1 MVRGVLLSF
10 LVVGLLSACGSK
22 KEGEETQK
30 TDKEEQKTSKALE
43 YQTKDKHSYANVD
56 EVRVNHVH
64 LNLDVNF
71 EEKVLSGSAVLS
83 LNEHETEKLILDAN
97 NLHVNKVILDNGEE
111 TKWELGEKDKI
122 LGQPLMIDITP
133 ETKEVEVFYA
143 TDPSSKAIQWLNP
156 QQTAGKES
164 PYLFTQ
170 GEAILTRSW
179 VPCQDSPGNRITYS
193 ADITVP
199 KGLMAVMSATNPQKK
214 NESGEYHFEMK
225 RSVPCYLLALAV
237 GNIDFQPLGP
247 RTGVYTEPSML
258 EKSAKEFKDLE
269 KMLVA
274 AEGLYGK
281 YEWDRYDVIVLPP
294 SFPFGG
300 MENPKLTFAT
310 PTIIAGDGS
319 LVSLLAHE
327 MAHSWSGNL
336 VTNATWNDFWLNEG
350 FTVYIENRIMEALYG
365 KEYADMLVM
374 LNYQGLQAEI
384 QQMMEEGRA
393 EDTHLKL
400 DLKDRDPDEG
410 MTAIAYDKGAFFL
423 KTLEEAVGREKFDA
437 FLRGYFKHFKFKTL
451 TTEEFIAYL
460 DEQLLSPNKVTF
472 NVDEWIYGAGLPANC
487 AQISSDRFVKV
498 DDKIAMIKDDKTP
511 SQLNVDEEKWT
522 THEWLHF
529 INNLPKDLT
538 TGEMKA
544 LDDKFGFK
552 NSGNSEILAAWFVAS
567 VEREY
572 WEVLPEMEYFLVHVG
587 RRKFLSPIYKALSET
602 EKGKEIALEIYT
614 KARPNYHSISFNT
627 MDEMLD
633 YKKG

>member
-1 MVRGVLLSF
+1 MVKGIVSSLLFVAILTS
-10 LVVGLLSACGSK
+10 CGSS
-22 KEGEETQK
+22 EEN
-30 TDKEEQKTSKALE
+30 KEEEKNSKGKESEAKALE
-43 YQTKDKHSYANVD
+43 MQTVDKHSYANTD
-56 EVRVNHVH
+56 EVRVEHIH

-71 EEKVLSGSAVLS
+71 DESVLSGSAVLS
-83 LNEHETEKLILDAN
+83 LNEHETEQLILDAN
-97 NLHVNKVILDNGEE
+97 NLHIDKVVLDGNKE
-111 TKWELGEKDKI
+111 TKWHLGEHDKI
-122 LGQPLMIDITP
+122 LGSPLLVDI
-133 ETKEVEVFYA
+133 EKDTKEVEVFYS
-143 TDPSSKAIQWLNP
+143 TDPSSRAIQWLNP
-156 QQTAGKES
+156 QQTAGKEQ

-179 VPCQDSPGNRITYS
+179 VPCQDSPENRITYS

-199 KGLMAVMSATNPQKK
+199 KGLMAVMSATNPQSK

-225 RSVPCYLLALAV
+225 RSVPCYLMALAV
-237 GNIDFQPLGP
+237 GNLDFQELGP

-274 AEGLYGK
+274 AEGLYGA

-327 MAHSWSGNL
+327 LAHSWSGNL
-336 VTNATWNDFWLNEG
+336 VTNATWEDFWLNEG
-350 FTVYIENRIMEALYG
+350 FTVYIENRIMEELYG
-365 KEYADMLVM
+365 REYADMLEM

-384 QQMMEEGRA
+384 QEMMKADNA
-393 EDTHLKL
+393 EDTKLKL
-400 DLKDRDPDEG
+400 DLEGRDPDEG

-423 KTLEEAVGREKFDA
+423 KTLETAVGRDKFDA
-437 FLRGYFKHFKFKTL
+437 FLKEYFQHFKFKTL
-451 TTEEFIAYL
+451 TTEDFITYL
-460 DEQLLSPNKVTF
+460 DKNLLAPNNQTF
-472 NVDEWIYGAGLPANC
+472 NVDEWIYGPGLPANC
-487 AQISSDRFVKV
+487 AQIHSDRFIKV
-498 DDKIAMIKDDKTP
+498 DDKIAMIEDDKDP
-511 SQLNVDEEKWT
+511 SQLNVNESKWT

-529 INNLPKDLT
+529 INNLPQNLSAE
-538 TGEMKA
+538 EMRK
-544 LDDKFGFK
+544 LDEKFGFK
-552 NSGNSEILAAWFVAS
+552 ESGNSEILAAWFVAS
-567 VEREY
+567 IHRDY
-572 WEVLPEMEYFLVHVG
+572 WDVLPQMEDFLVNVG
-587 RRKFLSPIYKALSET
+587 RRKFLSPIYRALSET
-602 EKGKEIALEIYT
+602 DKGKEIALEIYE